1 MPVNGAL
8 VKKQDVTFA
17 IVTVKSFVMK
27 NTAVANRIRAN
38 CSAIQDF
45 RGVPLIL
52 AFQESRDQF
61 QYQGRKDIVN
71 YLAKIN
77 PLLIPWARYRIS

>member
-1 MPVNGAL
+1 MQVNGAI

-27 NTAVANRIRAN
+27 NTAAADRIRSN
-38 CSAIQDF
+38 CSTIRDF
-45 RGVPLIL
+45 QGVPLIL

-61 QYQGRKDIVN
+61 KYQGRKDIVT

-77 PLLIPWARYRIS
+77 